1 MWLGIA
7 VLQNQIS
14 TLGDYTEKNTLWVKN
29 WGHSYAK
36 IFTGP
41 FIDLLYRIISLPLS
55 HLILTVAL
63 WGMKGR
69 VIITIWEMSRLIAAI
84 TVKETSREECD
95 RAGSG
100 TQGLAFHT
108 TGFLPHP
115 GVCLWAESDVRW
127 ESCAQF
133 PVGSTG
139 LSALGTGH
147 GQGWR
152 GERALVPCKPTPLM
166 PCGSQYRPGTSTLPW
181 AEVYITLI
189 LTPGVCRLFLFCPF
203 HRCECRGT
211 ERSSILS
218 KVIQLASLKWSEFT
232 WSHPRMFS
240 PSQHK
245 ERNCFCF
252 QCPYLR
258 WAIITIYPLMA
269 GKLFFE
275 SIYHSQ
281 AAAPVH
287 SFDFTQTCLPL
298 YTSKGVPLLFID
310 LGTGLFHERIL
321 STFFSA
327 GFAECLE

>member
-1 MWLGIA
+1 MRNEG
-7 VLQNQIS
+7 QGDYPH
-14 TLGDYTEKNTLWVKN
+14 LGDEQIDC
-29 WGHSYAK
+29 SYYCQRNIK
-36 IFTGP
+36 RRVWQGWIWDPGLGSPHHWIF
-41 FIDLLYRIISLPLS
+41 Y
-55 HLILTVAL
+55 LTQESASEL
-63 WGMKGR
+63 
-69 VIITIWEMSRLIAAI
+69 
-84 TVKETSREECD
+84 
-95 RAGSG
+95 
-100 TQGLAFHT
+100 
-108 TGFLPHP
+108 
-115 GVCLWAESDVRW
+115 SDVRW
-127 ESCAQF
+127 ESCAWF
-133 PVGSTG
+133 LVGSTG
-139 LSALGTGH
+139 LNALGTGH

-152 GERALVPCKPTPLM
+152 GERALVPCKPTPVM
-166 PCGSQYRPGTSTLPW
+166 PCRFQYRPGTSTLPW
-181 AEVYITLI
+181 AEVCITLI

-203 HRCECRGT
+203 HRWECRGT

-218 KVIQLASLKWSEFT
+218 KVIQLASLKWSELT

-252 QCPYLR
+252 QCSYLR

-269 GKLFFE
+269 GKLLFE